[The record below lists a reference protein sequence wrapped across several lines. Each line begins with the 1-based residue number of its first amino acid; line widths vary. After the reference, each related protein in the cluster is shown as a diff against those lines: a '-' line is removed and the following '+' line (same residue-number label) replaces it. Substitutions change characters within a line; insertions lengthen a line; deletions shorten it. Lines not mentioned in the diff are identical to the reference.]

1 MENVEKGIY
10 QMNNRLK
17 VLIGGCSFSE
27 TSSWWEGAGFVN
39 RKETTK
45 PYRLKW
51 PGELYSD
58 GVDITNTAVSSASN
72 QIIIER
78 LKKRL
83 DRYYENWNTTVRS
96 GEPMTRA
103 QKNSKYD
110 LVIIQ
115 WSSFVRDFLPMIH
128 KQSPPHKEWK
138 ENRKLFR
145 MLLSSD
151 PVESFIVRDL
161 QQMVFFQNYLDKLEI
176 PYIQFI
182 GWSQFS
188 NIEAE
193 IPEVKKLLSE
203 LKHFYWYS
211 HGKLQNDRS
220 HCLTAFDK
228 YEELQDLYDENYTLI
243 PNNFGGMSEWVVDNF
258 DGDRF
263 EPNGDG
269 HPTHSAH
276 VHFYKHFLLPIIKEY
291 IDV

>member
-1 MENVEKGIY
+1 MENVEKSIY
-10 QMNNRLK
+10 LMNNKPK

-27 TSSWWEGAGFVN
+27 TNSWGPFS
-39 RKETTK
+39 ETPK
-45 PYRLKW
+45 PFRLKW
-51 PGELYSD
+51 PGELYRD
-58 GVDITNTAVSSASN
+58 GCDITNTAVSSASN

-83 DRYYENWNTTVRS
+83 DHLS
-96 GEPMTRA
+96 RA

-115 WSSFVRDFLPMIH
+115 WSSFVRDFLPLVNTM
-128 KQSPPHKEWK
+128 SPPHKEWK
-138 ENRKLFR
+138 ENRKLFK

-151 PVESFIVRDL
+151 PVESFIIRDL
-161 QQMVFFQNYLDKLEI
+161 QQMVFFQNYLDKLEM
-176 PYIQFI
+176 PYMQFI

-193 IPEVKKLLSE
+193 IPEVKKLLSK

-211 HGKLQNDRS
+211 HGKLQNDRP
-220 HCLTAFDK
+220 HCLSAFDNYK
-228 YEELQDLYDENYTLI
+228 ELQDLYDENYTLI

-276 VHFYKHFLLPIIKEY
+276 EHFYKHFLLPIIKEY